1 MNKQKNNY
9 LVSVIMPTYNR
20 GKNIKTAINSI
31 INQSIGIENIEVI
44 IVDDGSTDNT
54 TQKTILN
61 YQNKYPNNIKPIF
74 LDENSGYPGKPRNIG
89 LQNIN
94 SDYILFTDDD
104 DQYLKNTFK
113 KLYRTIT
120 QYNSDIVYGK
130 YQLQFKNEL
139 IKIKK
144 LKKNYINIHPLKN
157 QKNFN
162 ILSTFNGG
170 GPCAKIYKKDF
181 ILQNQLKFLENTN
194 LEDIHF
200 NLNCLKHSN
209 KITIFPND
217 IMYIYNIKNNSSI
230 HSHTLKLLN
239 NSINGI
245 YSISQILEN
254 IKLDM
259 NHILSYLISQLL
271 LIFTNLDNNSKN
283 NTILKIYKLEKY
295 LEKKFNFQRN
305 LPRKEVTILN
315 NAIMQKKFQKAIFIS
330 NIYKKAYNNKKIQK
344 FYKKIR
350 SI

>member
-1 MNKQKNNY
+1 MNTPKNNY

-20 GKNIKTAINSI
+20 GKNIQTAINSI
-31 INQSIGIENIEVI
+31 INQSLGMENIELI

-54 TQKTILN
+54 TQKTILY

-74 LDENSGYPGKPRNIG
+74 LDKNSGYPGKPRNIG

-94 SDYILFTDDD
+94 SDYVLFSDDD
-104 DQYLKNTFK
+104 DRYLKNAFE
-113 KLYRTIT
+113 KLYHAIT
-120 QYNSDIVYGK
+120 QYNSDIVSGK
-130 YQLQFKNEL
+130 YQYQFGNEL
-139 IKIKK
+139 IRARNTKK
-144 LKKNYINIHPLKN
+144 EYININPLEN

-170 GPCAKIYKKDF
+170 GPCARIYKKDF

-200 NLNCLKHSN
+200 HLNCLKHSN
-209 KITIFPND
+209 KIIIFPND
-217 IMYIYNIKNNSSI
+217 IMYTYNVRDNSSI
-230 HSHTLKLLN
+230 HSHTIKLLN
-239 NSINGI
+239 NTINGM
-245 YSISQILEN
+245 YSISQLLKD

-283 NTILKIYKLEKY
+283 NTILEIYKLEKY
-295 LEKKFNFQRN
+295 LEKKFNFQKTF
-305 LPRKEVTILN
+305 PQKEVNILN
-315 NAIMQKKFQKAIFIS
+315 NAIMQKKFKKAIFIS

-344 FYKKIR
+344 IYKKIR
-350 SI
+350 SN